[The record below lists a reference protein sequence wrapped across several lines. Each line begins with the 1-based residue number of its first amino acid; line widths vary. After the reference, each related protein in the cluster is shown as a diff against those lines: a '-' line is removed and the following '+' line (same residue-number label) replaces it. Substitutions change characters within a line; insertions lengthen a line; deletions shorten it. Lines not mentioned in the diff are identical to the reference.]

1 MNKVLI
7 NIDVPALDA
16 GVTFYTGGL
25 DFKFKRTLFQRSVAE
40 LVLGEAT
47 VYLIEQQQGTKPF
60 PSANEKRRFERHWTP
75 VHLDVAVEDMTT
87 AIRKATAAGAIQS
100 GETSVHSWGLLTPLA
115 DPFGHGICLLE
126 FSEEGYDT
134 VAD

>member
-25 DFKFKRTLFQRSVAE
+25 DFKLKRTLFQRSVAE

-47 VYLIEQQQGTKPF
+47 VYLIEQQQGAKPF
-60 PSANEKRRFERHWTP
+60 
-75 VHLDVAVEDMTT
+75 
-87 AIRKATAAGAIQS
+87 
-100 GETSVHSWGLLTPLA
+100 LLTPLA